1 MAGAGMKQPLQKR
14 IAMLEA
20 RMRKLEAELEELRS
34 LKKENEIL
42 RFNIKSLIKYIE
54 ETKEK

>member
-1 MAGAGMKQPLQKR
+1 MKQPLQKR
-14 IAMLEA
+14 IEMLEA

-42 RFNIKSLIKYIE
+42 RFNIKSLAKYIE
-54 ETKEK
+54 ETKNG

>member
-1 MAGAGMKQPLQKR
+1 MKQPLQKR
-14 IAMLEA
+14 IEMLEA

-42 RFNIKSLIKYIE
+42 RFNIESLLKYIE
-54 ETKEK
+54 DKEGMKQQH